1 MTMVV
6 AHRGLW
12 ADQFVENSV
21 DAFSAAA
28 AAGFPVECD
37 VQASADGEP
46 VVIHDPTLERTTTG
60 SGFVSSFTCQQ
71 LRDFRLRG
79 PFVPAEQGGPLPM
92 LADVA
97 HLVTLVEVKPP
108 DSPEL
113 VRRVIRLM
121 AGRNWVLQSFDPRN
135 LVHAEKADP
144 SVQVALL
151 AEDAGGVDI
160 AIERRWPLHLHH
172 RLLDDR
178 IMHCLHAGALRVG
191 VWTVNEEPDIRRM
204 LLLAPDLIISDRP
217 HLVRQMVGSRQRGQ
231 DKPN

>member
-12 ADQFVENSV
+12 ADRLVENSA
-21 DAFSAAA
+21 DAFAAA
-28 AAGFPVECD
+28 VAAGFPVECD
-37 VQASADGEP
+37 VQSSADGEP
-46 VVIHDPTLERTTTG
+46 VVIHDPTLERTTNG
-60 SGFVSSFTCQQ
+60 NGFVSSFTSQQ
-71 LRDFRLRG
+71 LRNFRLRG
-79 PFVPAEQGGPLPM
+79 PVVPAGHGGPLSM

-121 AGRNWVLQSFDPRN
+121 AGREWVLQSFDPRN

-151 AEDAGGVDI
+151 AEDAAGVDI
-160 AIERRWPLHLHH
+160 AIERRWPLHLDH
-172 RLLDDR
+172 RLLDER
-178 IMHCLHAGALRVG
+178 IMHRLRSCGTRVG
-191 VWTVNEEPDIRRM
+191 VWTVNEEADVRRM
-204 LLLAPDLIISDRP
+204 RLLATDLIISDRP
-217 HLVRQMVGSRQRGQ
+217 HLVRQMIGSHQRGQ